1 MFIVFLKFGENK
13 DQAGV
18 YMQEHMAWIDRGME
32 DNVFLVVGSVKP
44 NLGGGIIAYNTSLDD
59 LQLRIDQDPFV
70 QQKVVTV
77 EIVELA
83 PAKADA
89 RLSFLV
95 QQ

>member
-13 DQAGV
+13 DQAGD